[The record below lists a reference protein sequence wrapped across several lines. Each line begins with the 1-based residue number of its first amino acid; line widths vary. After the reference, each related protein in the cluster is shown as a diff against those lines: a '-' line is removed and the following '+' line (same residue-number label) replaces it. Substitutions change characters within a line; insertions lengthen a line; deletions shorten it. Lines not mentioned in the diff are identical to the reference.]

1 MRYAV
6 LLSPQAIARV
16 HSVLADNGAIDVLL
30 DTRAL
35 LAELVSPHDEG
46 LILDP
51 ALLSTSIA
59 DTIASSIAE
68 YPRALIAY
76 SSVTT
81 AALESAVILAQRT
94 SARFVF
100 RGTPNERSLLE
111 QAVLLLPDINLGN
124 DLLVLLE
131 PNLELLPHGLR
142 RRLTTM
148 FRNGDGPFTPDSL
161 AAATAVARRSLDRN
175 LSAAGFTSARR
186 VIEAVRVASAFRAI
200 TASRTPLGHVAMV
213 LGYKSKRTLDT
224 QLKLLLDI
232 TSSKLRTDPLP
243 SSEAANR
250 LMIQLTAREPGKY
263 AQSDRM
269 PQKIPGSGRA
279 LKLVVD
285 DQSNEDARRN
295 ASADK

>member
-1 MRYAV
+1 M
-6 LLSPQAIARV
+6 
-16 HSVLADNGAIDVLL
+16 LADNGTIDVLL

-35 LAELVSPHDEG
+35 LAELVSPRDEG
-46 LILDP
+46 IILDP
-51 ALLSTSIA
+51 ALLSPSIA
-59 DTIASSIAE
+59 ETLASSIVE

-100 RGTPNERSLLE
+100 RGTPNERSALE

-124 DLLVLLE
+124 ELVVLLE
-131 PNLELLPHGLR
+131 HNLELLPPGLR
-142 RRLTTM
+142 RRLTAM
-148 FRNGDGPFTPDSL
+148 FRNGDGPITPDSL

-200 TASRTPLGHVAMV
+200 TTSRTPLGHIAMV

-224 QLKLLLDI
+224 QLKLLLDT

-243 SSEAANR
+243 SSEAARR
-250 LMIQLTAREPGKY
+250 LMTQLTIREP
-263 AQSDRM
+263 AQH
-269 PQKIPGSGRA
+269 PQSNQVPRNVSAARRT
-279 LKLVVD
+279 LKLVVED
-285 DQSNEDARRN
+285 KPTEDARRS
-295 ASADK
+295 ASSAK

>member
-16 HSVLADNGAIDVLL
+16 HTVLAENGTIDVLL

-35 LAELVSPHDEG
+35 LAELVSPRDEG
-46 LILDP
+46 IILDP
-51 ALLSTSIA
+51 ALLSPSTA
-59 DTIASSIAE
+59 ETLASSIVE

-100 RGTPNERSLLE
+100 RGTPNERSALE
-111 QAVLLLPDINLGN
+111 QALLLLPDINLGN
-124 DLLVLLE
+124 ELLTLLAR
-131 PNLELLPHGLR
+131 NLELLPSGLS

-148 FRNGDGPFTPDSL
+148 FRNGDGPITPDSL

-200 TASRTPLGHVAMV
+200 TTSRTPLGHIAMV

-224 QLKLLLDI
+224 QLKLLLDT
-232 TSSKLRTDPLP
+232 TSSKLRSEPLV
-243 SSEAANR
+243 SSEAARR
-250 LMIQLTAREPGKY
+250 LMIQLTTREAGK
-263 AQSDRM
+263 QPHSD
-269 PQKIPGSGRA
+269 QIPRNVSAGKRT
-279 LKLVVD
+279 LKLVVED
-285 DQSNEDARRN
+285 NPNVDARRS
-295 ASADK
+295 ASAEK

>member
-16 HSVLADNGAIDVLL
+16 HAVLADNGTIDVLL

-35 LAELVSPHDEG
+35 LAELVSPRDEG
-46 LILDP
+46 IILDP
-51 ALLSTSIA
+51 ALLSTSVA
-59 DTIASSIAE
+59 ETLASSIAE

-100 RGTPNERSLLE
+100 RGTPNERSALE

-124 DLLVLLE
+124 ELLVLLE
-131 PNLELLPHGLR
+131 PNLELLPPGLR

-175 LSAAGFTSARR
+175 LSVAGLTTARLL
-186 VIEAVRVASAFRAI
+186 IESVRVASAFRAI
-200 TASRTPLGHVAMV
+200 TTSRTPLGHIAMV

-224 QLKLLLDI
+224 QLRLLLDT
-232 TSSKLRTDPLP
+232 TSSKLRSEPLA
-243 SSEAANR
+243 SSEAARR
-250 LMIQLTAREPGKY
+250 LMIQLTTREPGKKP
-263 AQSDRM
+263 QSD
-269 PQKIPGSGRA
+269 QIPRNVSAGKRT
-279 LKLVVD
+279 LKLVV
-285 DQSNEDARRN
+285 EDNPNVGERR
-295 ASADK
+295 SACAEK